1 MAETVTWPLLRE
13 LANFRAEKGCAV
25 SLYLNLDPSEVPTA
39 GDAQSRMN
47 ALLNEAEKKDRKD
60 LTHEQRRGV
69 LADFE
74 RIARWFDDEFDR
86 AGSRALAVFAAGLDN
101 YWSPMQLVQPVPDI
115 VKVGRDFYLAPLA
128 PAVARADGTIIAVVG
143 REQGQ
148 LFRLRAG
155 RLEEIAEHFDE
166 QPGRHD
172 QGGWSQARYQ
182 RHIEKLVQ
190 DHLKGAA
197 EVARKSDRAARSGYA
212 CSRKGAGE
220 GRGRSDRPLARGG
233 RSQRSRRVRVGADAR
248 SRLGRS
254 RRPPALPGRI
264 GPAGLALPG
273 LRSRC
278 DLSRQLPTRRD
289 ASGAGGRRSRPRGS
303 SDTCPRRRC
312 LGDPSSPRPS
322 PGRGHRRTAQ
332 VLTGISLRG
341 RLRCEPGETLCTP
354 FGRGETRAASSRD
367 VTPFTGRISR
377 AHGARAES

>member
-155 RLEEIAEHFDE
+155 RLVAGAVPAAHREARPGPPEGRRRGTGSQSPPPAVAE
-166 QPGRHD
+166 GRVGLLRGD
-172 QGGWSQARYQ
+172 AR
-182 RHIEKLVQ
+182 RVHR
-190 DHLKGAA
+190 GAA
-197 EVARKSDRAARSGYA
+197 G
-212 CSRKGAGE
+212 
-220 GRGRSDRPLARGG
+220 
-233 RSQRSRRVRVGADAR
+233 VG
-248 SRLGRS
+248 
-254 RRPPALPGRI
+254 
-264 GPAGLALPG
+264 
-273 LRSRC
+273 
-278 DLSRQLPTRRD
+278 T
-289 ASGAGGRRSRPRGS
+289 
-303 SDTCPRRRC
+303 
-312 LGDPSSPRPS
+312 
-322 PGRGHRRTAQ
+322 
-332 VLTGISLRG
+332 
-341 RLRCEPGETLCTP
+341 
-354 FGRGETRAASSRD
+354 
-367 VTPFTGRISR
+367 
-377 AHGARAES
+377 